1 VRFTF
6 NSPYTDFARK
16 SSPGIVAVFT
26 DEAGEYIVERTD
38 LPEQAGSLEY
48 RLSIKRSDGQPIR
61 TWRVLQDIKN
71 AVAGNERYAVEI
83 YPPESK
89 VTDTANIYHLWV
101 FAAGAGPIVNLLP
114 PAKAQA

>member
-1 VRFTF
+1 VKFSL
-6 NSPYTDFARK
+6 NPQYTDFARRTC
-16 SSPGIVAVFT
+16 PEIAAVFT
-26 DEAGEYIVERTD
+26 DEAGEYIVERSE
-38 LPEQAGSLEY
+38 LLQRAGSLEY

-71 AVAGNERYAVEI
+71 AVAGEERYAVEI

-101 FAAGAGPIVNLLP
+101 FAEGTGPVVNLLP
-114 PAKAQA
+114 P